1 MTTEPRPDTPPAAD
15 DTAPELPAPDPIEEE
30 IAQIDARDPDAA
42 EQVEEVVDEA
52 AAERPT

>member
-30 IAQIDARDPDAA
+30 IAQIDARDPAAA

-52 AAERPT
+52 AGERPT